1 MNYFNIYLS
10 LPPTPSLPPQ
20 CQVSEWSEWSACS
33 DGCSGYKE
41 RTRSIIGRR
50 YKKDQCRK
58 LEEEVSLVQSE
69 ICLCPIFMAHPLGE
83 WSSCILPHKH
93 ATEAAAAALTVVNR
107 KNNNK
112 SNNNNNDLKKFQ
124 QHYCGEGVKYKAVN
138 CRDSSG
144 WLEEPKRCSKTGFI
158 EEKCFVPCPSDCK
171 SLFIKTM
178 V

>member
-1 MNYFNIYLS
+1 MSTLMFSYLFYFFLS
-10 LPPTPSLPPQ
+10 TVSFYHKPLFFLLSHSLLLQ
-20 CQVSEWSEWSACS
+20 CQVSSWSEWSACS
-33 DGCSGYKE
+33 NGCSGYKE

-58 LEEEVSLVQSE
+58 LEETVTLVQSE

-83 WSSCILPHKH
+83 WSSCILPQKH
-93 ATEAAAAALTVVNR
+93 ATDVVVHQ
-107 KNNNK
+107 
-112 SNNNNNDLKKFQ
+112 NNNNNNHHGQKKFQ
-124 QHYCGEGVKYKAVN
+124 TQNCGEGVKYKAVM

-171 SLFIKTM
+171 
-178 V
+178 